1 MGKQY
6 KKEKNK
12 VIVVSEPE
20 PAYGLARGCQIPVT
34 DMSEKELL
42 ANTMS
47 VDAYFDELISLVRK
61 DYENL

>member
-12 VIVVSEPE
+12 LTVVSEPE
-20 PAYGLARGCQIPVT
+20 PAYGLARGCQVPIT
-34 DMSEKELL
+34 DMSEEELL
-42 ANTMS
+42 SGTMS

-61 DYENL
+61 DYEDL